1 MVSESSLSGR
11 PLEGL
16 PTRGSPDCTSELLF
30 VPPVGEL
37 LVYRPL
43 SLPLVDLATP
53 IAPAPLER
61 VVDGFL
67 AEVVVVVPQ
76 PRYPTPSVS
85 RISEGSSPTLLAPP
99 TTGRVGSLLGL
110 NPYSSTSFRRSSSAS
125 FRCLRF
131 RQRKR
136 AAITIKATAT
146 TGTTTATAILPPA
159 DRPEL
164 VEALAP
170 EVVRTVAP
178 VLVDDVFELL
188 VAGIATVGN
197 SGAAAVDV
205 TRIVLAGDWVLP
217 AASVA
222 AGKIDVTI
230 CVVGGGTDDTGLS
243 TEDVII

>member
-125 FRCLRF
+125 FRWLRF
-131 RQRKR
+131 RQRKS

-159 DRPEL
+159 DRPEV
-164 VEALAP
+164 VEALDPGLARTAEP
-170 EVVRTVAP
+170 E
-178 VLVDDVFELL
+178 LVDDVFELL
-188 VAGIATVGN
+188 VAVIATVGN
-197 SGAAAVDV
+197 TGVVVVDV
-205 TRIVLAGDWVLP
+205 ISIVWGAWVMP

-222 AGKIDVTI
+222 AGKTDVII
-230 CVVGGGTDDTGLS
+230 CVVGGGTDDDGLLP
-243 TEDVII
+243 EDVTT

>member
-1 MVSESSLSGR
+1 M
-11 PLEGL
+11 
-16 PTRGSPDCTSELLF
+16 
-30 VPPVGEL
+30 
-37 LVYRPL
+37 YRPL

-99 TTGRVGSLLGL
+99 TTGRVGSLFGL
-110 NPYSSTSFRRSSSAS
+110 KPYSSTSFRRSSSAS

-136 AAITIKATAT
+136 AEITIKATAT

-164 VEALAP
+164 VEASVA
-170 EVVRTVAP
+170 EVARTAAP
-178 VLVDDVFELL
+178 VLVDDDFELL
-188 VAGIATVGN
+188 VDGIGTVGN
-197 SGAAAVDV
+197 TMAGAVDV
-205 TRIVLAGDWVLP
+205 TRIVLAGASMLP
-217 AASVA
+217 AESDE
-222 AGKIDVTI
+222 AGNIDVTT
-230 CVVGGGTDDTGLS
+230 CVVGGGADDTGLL
-243 TEDVII
+243 TEDVTT

>member
-1 MVSESSLSGR
+1 MVSESSLNGR

-37 LVYRPL
+37 LAYRPL

-76 PRYPTPSVS
+76 PRYPAPSVS

-110 NPYSSTSFRRSSSAS
+110 NPYSSTSLRRSSSAS

-131 RQRKR
+131 RQKKR

-146 TGTTTATAILPPA
+146 TGTTTATASLPPA

-164 VEALAP
+164 FEVLVP
-170 EVVRTVAP
+170 EVARAALP
-178 VLVDDVFELL
+178 VLVDDDFELL
-188 VAGIATVGN
+188 VVGSGTVGN
-197 SGAAAVDV
+197 AGAGVVDV
-205 TRIVLAGDWVLP
+205 MTTVRAGDWVMP
-217 AASVA
+217 AALVA
-222 AGKIDVTI
+222 AGKTDVTI
-230 CVVGGGTDDTGLS
+230 SVVGGGADVTGLLTDD
-243 TEDVII
+243 VNI